1 MSRTT
6 ATQIHNKRT
15 TCPAAQRSTSVRAV
29 RSCTRA
35 RAHGPRMRTSV
46 HASVAQEAAMRDA
59 QAHTAPTPSN
69 GKPATTKH
77 VLLNALASTRSHC
90 SSEATQLQEDTKRA
104 TLCDAPSASGVATA
118 GETFAPTGS
127 HCKGCRAPR
136 TSLLPPHFCLSY
148 VVLSCFT
155 V

>member
-69 GKPATTKH
+69 GKPVITKH
-77 VLLNALASTRSHC
+77 VLLSASASTRSHC

-104 TLCDAPSASGVATA
+104 TLCDAPSASGSPPPAKPSHPLAATA
-118 GETFAPTGS
+118 KAVE
-127 HCKGCRAPR
+127 PR
-136 TSLLPPHFCLSY
+136 EPRCCHPISVSLMW
-148 VVLSCFT
+148 CFLASL
-155 V
+155 

>member
-69 GKPATTKH
+69 GKPVTTKH
-77 VLLNALASTRSHC
+77 VLLSASASTRSHC
-90 SSEATQLQEDTKRA
+90 AQKQHNCKKTQNAPHCA
-104 TLCDAPSASGVATA
+104 TLHPRRGRHRRRNLRTHWQPLQRLSSPTNLAAATP
-118 GETFAPTGS
+118 FL
-127 HCKGCRAPR
+127 
-136 TSLLPPHFCLSY
+136 SLLCGAFLLHC
-148 VVLSCFT
+148 
-155 V
+155 